1 LLGVLATNAIMRNFT
16 LAGFVPAFSP
26 VSAITVSMLGRDN
39 DAGKPV
45 WF

>member
-16 LAGFVPAFSP
+16 LADLVPAFGL
-26 VSAITVSMLGRDN
+26 VSAIAVSMLGRDN